1 MQIVFSFVHAASCNL
16 FSDHVPFFLG
26 VGAGGGEGVTHS
38 AKYLPPEIHV
48 NTRKAVLKQG
58 KPRERNNMTISLILS
73 L

>member
-1 MQIVFSFVHAASCNL
+1 MQIFFSSVHPASCNL
-16 FSDHVPFFLG
+16 VLITCPFFG
-26 VGAGGGEGVTHS
+26 VWGGGGGEGVTHS
-38 AKYLPPEIHV
+38 AKYLPPGIHV